1 MVDEAGSNFKG
12 MEKVFGEEVSLYKMK
27 TCQWHFLHQAQSKA
41 KLTGDYEEEVLQACK
56 RLCTVTTVL
65 QYELIMKRLYE
76 IAAIHTKFKPFL
88 DWWDAR
94 RYHVFAVFRGF
105 ALPGVN

>member
-12 MEKVFGEEVSLYKMK
+12 MELVFGEEASLHKMK
-27 TCQWHFLHQAQSKA
+27 SCQWHFLHQAKNRA
-41 KLTGDYEEEVLQACK
+41 HLTGDYEEEVLQACK

-76 IAAIHTKFKPFL
+76 IAAIYPKFKPFL
-88 DWWDAR
+88 DWWDA
-94 RYHVFAVFRGF
+94 
-105 ALPGVN
+105 